1 MFSCLT
7 LRKLREDID
16 KVEDIN
22 PEYLDLPIF
31 IASESGDSAAYL
43 VNEKF
48 SGNYIYVWN
57 NHNPNHIHL
66 LSDDD
71 DISPNEIPII

>member
-1 MFSCLT
+1 MFNCLT

-16 KVEDIN
+16 KVENIN

-31 IASESGDSAAYL
+31 IASECGYSGAHL

-48 SGNYIYVWN
+48 TGNYIFVRD
-57 NHNPNHIHL
+57 NHIHL

-71 DISPNEIPII
+71 DISPNEIPLI

>member
-1 MFSCLT
+1 MFNYLT

-16 KVEDIN
+16 KIENIN

-31 IASESGDSAAYL
+31 TASEGGYSGAHL
-43 VNEKF
+43 VTEKF
-48 SGNYIYVWN
+48 LGNYIFVRD
-57 NHNPNHIHL
+57 NHIHL

-71 DISPNEIPII
+71 YISSNEIPII

>member
-1 MFSCLT
+1 MFNCLT
-7 LRKLREDID
+7 LKKLREDID
-16 KVEDIN
+16 KVENIN

-31 IASESGDSAAYL
+31 IASESGYSGAHL

-48 SGNYIYVWN
+48 SGNYIFVMD
-57 NHNPNHIHL
+57 NHIHL

-71 DISPNEIPII
+71 DISSNEIPII